1 MTHIYPQPTMKP
13 LLLSLLL
20 TSASFAQT
28 LESQLQA
35 RQQSSATKSDP
46 DTKKAY
52 AAGIQT
58 VKASGIEKQ
67 AVQVGEKAPDF
78 TLKNAK
84 GEAVPLSTLLKK
96 GPVVLTW
103 YRGGWC
109 PYCNITLAALQKALP
124 DINAAGAQL
133 VALTP
138 ELPDKSLTTIEKN
151 ALNFEVLTDLNHEVA
166 KRYRV
171 AFELTPDVAS
181 RYKKHFDLID
191 FNGTDAGDTMLPL
204 AATYII
210 DRHGVVR
217 YAFLDADYRKRA
229 EPAELVAF
237 LQKMTAA
244 KE

>member
-1 MTHIYPQPTMKP
+1 MKP

-35 RQQSSATKSDP
+35 KQQASAAKSDP
-46 DTKKAY
+46 GTKKAY
-52 AAGIQT
+52 AAGIQA
-58 VKASGIEKQ
+58 VKESGIEKQ
-67 AVQVGEKAPDF
+67 AVQVGQKAPDF
-78 TLKNAK
+78 MLKNAK
-84 GEAVPLSTLLKK
+84 GEDVALSEFLKS

-109 PYCNITLAALQKALP
+109 PYCNLTLAALQKALP
-124 DINAAGAQL
+124 DIKAAGAQL

-151 ALNFEVLTDLNHEVA
+151 ALKFQVLTDLNHEVA
-166 KRYRV
+166 KRYGI

-181 RYKKHFDLID
+181 RYKKHFDLRAY
-191 FNGTDAGDTMLPL
+191 NGTSAGDTTLPL

-210 DRHGVVR
+210 DRDGVVR

-229 EPAELVAF
+229 EPAEIVAF
-237 LQKMTAA
+237 LQKMSPT

>member
-1 MTHIYPQPTMKP
+1 M
-13 LLLSLLL
+13 
-20 TSASFAQT
+20 AQT

-52 AAGIQT
+52 AAGIQA

-84 GEAVPLSTLLKK
+84 SEPVSLSTLLEQ
-96 GPVVLTW
+96 GAVVLTW

-109 PYCNITLAALQKALP
+109 PYCNITLAALQKVLP
-124 DINAAGAQL
+124 DIQASGAQL

-138 ELPDKSLTTIEKN
+138 ELPDKALTTAEKN
-151 ALNFEVLTDLNHEVA
+151 DLKFLVLTDLNHEVA
-166 KRYRV
+166 KRYNV

-181 RYKKHFDLID
+181 RYKKHFDLLEY
-191 FNGTDAGDTMLPL
+191 NGAEAGETMLPL
-204 AATYII
+204 AATYVI
-210 DRHGVVR
+210 DRNGMVR

-229 EPAELVAF
+229 EPAEIVAF
-237 LQKMTAA
+237 LKKMAVT

>member
-1 MTHIYPQPTMKP
+1 M
-13 LLLSLLL
+13 
-20 TSASFAQT
+20 AQT

-35 RQQSSATKSDP
+35 RQLSSATKSDP

-52 AAGIQT
+52 AAGIQA

-84 GEAVPLSTLLKK
+84 GEAVSLSTLLEQ

-124 DINAAGAQL
+124 DIQASGAQL

-138 ELPDKSLTTIEKN
+138 ELPDKALTTAEKN
-151 ALNFEVLTDLNHEVA
+151 DLKFLVLTDLNHEVA
-166 KRYRV
+166 KRYNV

-181 RYKKHFDLID
+181 RYKKHFDLLEY
-191 FNGTDAGDTMLPL
+191 NGAEAGETTLPL
-204 AATYII
+204 AATYVI
-210 DRHGVVR
+210 DRDGMVR

-229 EPAELVAF
+229 EPAEIVAF
-237 LQKMTAA
+237 LKKMALT

>member
-1 MTHIYPQPTMKP
+1 MK
-13 LLLSLLL
+13 LLLVSLLL

-35 RQQSSATKSDP
+35 KQQASATKSDP
-46 DTKKAY
+46 DTKIAY
-52 AAGIQT
+52 AAGIQA
-58 VKASGIEKQ
+58 VKDSGIEKQ
-67 AVQVGEKAPDF
+67 AVHVGEKAPDF
-78 TLKNAK
+78 MLKNAK
-84 GEAVPLSTLLKK
+84 GEDVALSTLLKD
-96 GPVVLTW
+96 GPIVLTW

-124 DINAAGAQL
+124 DIKAAGAQL

-151 ALNFEVLTDLNHEVA
+151 VLKFQVLTDLNHEVA

-181 RYKKHFDLID
+181 RYKKHFDLLE
-191 FNGTDAGDTMLPL
+191 FNGADAGETTLPL

-210 DRHGVVR
+210 DREGMVR
-217 YAFLDADYRKRA
+217 FAFLNADYRKRA
-229 EPAELVAF
+229 EPAEIVAF
-237 LQKMTAA
+237 LQKMAA
-244 KE
+244 IKE